1 MSALSDMPCIQAV
14 TCGDRRQAGRQAA
27 MQSLTD
33 FSLQG
38 QVAAAGTQAHTQDAS
53 SDEGLAL

>member
-1 MSALSDMPCIQAV
+1 
-14 TCGDRRQAGRQAA
+14 
-27 MQSLTD
+27 MQSLTE